1 MPSHPLVGAAEPFS
15 RPFDVES
22 KREYP
27 LKMDIAATPEE
38 CLALAEAL
46 DIPAISAVKASFR
59 IAREPRG
66 RFIVTGEVRARVTR
80 DCVVSLES
88 FGTDVVEP
96 VEVEFLQAPAPSRR
110 GPAAMA
116 REIDLVAEADPPEP
130 IVDGRIDL
138 GAVAREFLALG
149 LDPYPKKPGVAFDE
163 IVTPD
168 EPAAS
173 PFAVL
178 GRLRGKGSTENE

>member
-1 MPSHPLVGAAEPFS
+1 
-15 RPFDVES
+15 VEA

-27 LKMDIAATPEE
+27 VKMEITASPEE
-38 CLALAEAL
+38 CVALAAAL
-46 DIPAISAVKASFR
+46 QIPAISAVKARFR

-66 RFIVTGEVRARVTR
+66 RFLITGEVEARVTR
-80 DCVVSLES
+80 DCVISLEP
-88 FGTDVVEP
+88 FETDVVEP
-96 VEVEFLQAPAPSRR
+96 VEIEFQQPASPARR
-110 GPAAMA
+110 GPPAPEREVDVAA
-116 REIDLVAEADPPEP
+116 EVDPPEP

-163 IVTPD
+163 TAAPD
-168 EPAAS
+168 EPSAS